1 MFFNIQDG
9 YAEALLR
16 GLRKGFLTE
25 MHYTSLKTCSN
36 SRDFKTALMDTD
48 YADFVKEWD
57 EQESVTLKLLLK
69 KKLADEIDY
78 LQTVSGEQLQKFIQ
92 MIRHKYMIDNVINI
106 IEGSKVKKI
115 GKEKENRDLIQS
127 RSEPLGYLP
136 EISGMINLDVRKLD
150 ELYEDILIDTEVGYY
165 FSQFLEEV
173 MLTSESKNIGS
184 IQNYLSELQPEKM
197 KNYLKKIWLE
207 YFYFYC
213 KSVGGITWDIM
224 EDLLKFEADCQA
236 IQIIYNSLG
245 FDFNPTQEA
254 ERKKVIPNFG
264 YLYPS
269 VTSALIKVNTL
280 DMLRDA
286 LGPYP
291 QYYKMVREL
300 PDPKKREEFN
310 LQMGLKTIDDIM
322 FEELTRKYSIAFEQQ
337 FHFACFYAYIKIKEQ
352 EIKNIVWFAD
362 IMKVDKETSA
372 KLKKNYIVPFQY

>member
-1 MFFNIQDG
+1 MSDLCLFNIQDG

-25 MHYTSLKTCSN
+25 MHYGAIKSCLN

-106 IEGSKVKKI
+106 IEGSKIRKV
-115 GKEKENRDLIQS
+115 GREKENRDLINS

-136 EISGMINLDVRKLD
+136 EISGMVNMDVRKLD

-165 FSQFLEEV
+165 FSRFIEEV
-173 MLTSESKNIGS
+173 MSSTENKNINS
-184 IQNYLSELQPEKM
+184 IQNYLSEIQPEKM

-207 YFYFYC
+207 HFYYY
-213 KSVGGITWDIM
+213 SGSLGGITWEIM

-236 IQIIYNSLG
+236 IQIIYNSLA

-254 ERKKVIPNFG
+254 ERKKVIPNLG
-264 YLYPS
+264 YLYPT
-269 VTSALIKVNTL
+269 VTNNLLKVNTL
-280 DMLRDA
+280 EMLREQ
-286 LGPYP
+286 LGYLN
-291 QYYKMVREL
+291 K
-300 PDPKKREEFN
+300 
-310 LQMGLKTIDDIM
+310 
-322 FEELTRKYSIAFEQQ
+322 LT
-337 FHFACFYAYIKIKEQ
+337 
-352 EIKNIVWFAD
+352 
-362 IMKVDKETSA
+362 
-372 KLKKNYIVPFQY
+372 

>member
-1 MFFNIQDG
+1 MSDLCLFNIQDG

-25 MHYTSLKTCSN
+25 MHYGAIKSVN
-36 SRDFKTALMDTD
+36 NARDFKTALMDTD

-78 LQTVSGEQLQKFIQ
+78 LQTVSGEDLQKFIQ
-92 MIRHKYMIDNVINI
+92 LIRHKYMIDNVINI

-115 GKEKENRDLIQS
+115 GREKENRELIQS

-136 EISGMINLDVRKLD
+136 EISGLINLDVRKLD

-165 FSQFLEEV
+165 FSQFIQEV
-173 MLTSESKNIGS
+173 MSSSENKNIGS

-213 KSVGGITWDIM
+213 QTIGGITWDIM

-264 YLYPS
+264 YLYPQ
-269 VTSALIKVNTL
+269 VTSSLIKVNTL
-280 DMLRDA
+280 EMLRDA
-286 LGPYP
+286 LG
-291 QYYKMVREL
+291 
-300 PDPKKREEFN
+300 
-310 LQMGLKTIDDIM
+310 
-322 FEELTRKYSIAFEQQ
+322 
-337 FHFACFYAYIKIKEQ
+337 
-352 EIKNIVWFAD
+352 
-362 IMKVDKETSA
+362 
-372 KLKKNYIVPFQY
+372 

>member
-1 MFFNIQDG
+1 MSDLCLFNIQDG

-25 MHYTSLKTCSN
+25 MHYGAIKSCSN
-36 SRDFKTALMDTD
+36 PRDFKTALMDTD

-57 EQESVTLKLLLK
+57 ELESVTLKILLK

-92 MIRHKYMIDNVINI
+92 LIRHKYMIDNVINI

-115 GKEKENRDLIQS
+115 GREKENRELIQS

-165 FSQFLEEV
+165 FSQFLQEV
-173 MLTSESKNIGS
+173 MSSSEAKNIGS

-213 KSVGGITWDIM
+213 ESVGGITWDIM
-224 EDLLKFEADCQA
+224 EDLLKFEADCQS

-264 YLYPS
+264 YLYPQ
-269 VTSALIKVNTL
+269 VTSCLIKVNTL
-280 DMLRDA
+280 DMLREA
-286 LGPYP
+286 LG
-291 QYYKMVREL
+291 
-300 PDPKKREEFN
+300 
-310 LQMGLKTIDDIM
+310 
-322 FEELTRKYSIAFEQQ
+322 
-337 FHFACFYAYIKIKEQ
+337 
-352 EIKNIVWFAD
+352 
-362 IMKVDKETSA
+362 
-372 KLKKNYIVPFQY
+372 